1 MPPITPIVP
10 QNCHHTL
17 MRSKVINPFW
27 TRPPVSSFHLSTEQE
42 RPWIWLK
49 GHTPALVEVLL
60 YIERKRE
67 TRSAKENSPHQLF
80 PFFTSNLCQN
90 SPGRGERRGSPGAGR
105 LHGRDHGE
113 GERPQGKG
121 RRDCSCRR
129 SRKPPG
135 QCRDFFETIR
145 RSTAGGLSFRF
156 TIMDR
161 IVGALVGNQ
170 NLGMFWSEAKWCHNQ
185 EIFQ

>member
-1 MPPITPIVP
+1 MVHMLTGFS
-10 QNCHHTL
+10 NTFGF
-17 MRSKVINPFW
+17 SKDQ
-27 TRPPVSSFHLSTEQE
+27 R
-42 RPWIWLK
+42 RPWWQK
-49 GHTPALVEVLL
+49 GHTPLL
-60 YIERKRE
+60 RRFCFTFERE
-67 TRSAKENSPHQLF
+67 TRSTPAL
-80 PFFTSNLCQN
+80 PFLTISM
-90 SPGRGERRGSPGAGR
+90 SGRREWRGSPRAGR

-161 IVGALVGNQ
+161 IVGALVGKQ

>member
-1 MPPITPIVP
+1 MSSTTLVVP
-10 QNCHHTL
+10 QKSTMLMRNMSSTHFHLLDQHRAHADWVFQYVWLFKRPKKTL
-17 MRSKVINPFW
+17 MTERSHPALAAILLHIW
-27 TRPPVSSFHLSTEQE
+27 E
-42 RPWIWLK
+42 RDSI
-49 GHTPALVEVLL
+49 TPALTFLT
-60 YIERKRE
+60 ISMSGRRE
-67 TRSAKENSPHQLF
+67 W
-80 PFFTSNLCQN
+80 
-90 SPGRGERRGSPGAGR
+90 RGSPRAGR

-135 QCRDFFETIR
+135 QCQDFFETIR

-161 IVGALVGNQ
+161 IVGVLVGKQ
-170 NLGMFWSEAKWCHNQ
+170 NLGMFWSEAKWCYNQ